1 MNLFDFREEDAAL
14 HISPQFWV
22 YVVATVPLTFVT
34 VGAWY
39 YYKKSQDRKRK
50 KRYDVEQLMLA

>member
-1 MNLFDFREEDAAL
+1 MNLFDFREENGTF

-22 YVVATVPLTFVT
+22 YIVATVPLTLVT

-39 YYKKSQDRKRK
+39 YYKRSHDLKRK
-50 KRYDVEQLMLA
+50 KRYDVEQSLLA